1 MGIVSSK
8 DLVKASPFIQYFGGE
23 YFAKFLMHLLRFNE
37 LNTLYE
43 EIGNKS
49 GIEFIDALIDYLDIR
64 LEFNPQ
70 DLERI
75 PATGGFI
82 TVSNH
87 PFGGIDGI
95 LLIKLMSMAR
105 DDQKVLA
112 NFLLKKVKPIGEYF
126 FAVNPFENMPEA
138 GSSVS
143 GMKAAFDHINEG
155 GVLSIFPAGEVST
168 KYNSANFIADREWLY
183 PAIKFIRKADVP
195 VVPIFFHGTNS
206 RMFHWLG
213 RIHPTL
219 RTARLASELLNKKG
233 KTIKV
238 RIGNPIPVKEQ
249 HSFTDIHQYGRYL
262 RSKTYCLDTG
272 LEVKRFFN
280 YSLKRKTKPEE
291 IIAPASKEAILE
303 EVRNLHPD
311 FLLFDIKNYS
321 IYCAPSEVMPNILHE
336 IGRLREI
343 TFREVGEG
351 TNRATDLDE
360 FDLYYNQ
367 MFIWDRDEEK
377 IVGAYRIGK
386 GADIIRQFGVQGFY
400 TQSLFRMK
408 KGFKDTLNQSLELG
422 RSFIVKE
429 YQRKPLPLFLLWKGI
444 LYFLLRN
451 PEYRYLLGP
460 VSISNTYS
468 EKSKE
473 LIIRYIMAN
482 FYDYKSAKH
491 IRPRNRHKV
500 TTLDEN
506 LNVALENLTDDIR
519 SLDKFI
525 GDIDEYNKGLPV
537 LLKKYLGLNAKI
549 IGFNVDPKFNNCL
562 DGLIILDLFDVPQ
575 ETIVSLSKEAN
586 DMSILE
592 RFYSNTETDKAK
604 E

>member
-1 MGIVSSK
+1 
-8 DLVKASPFIQYFGGE
+8 
-23 YFAKFLMHLLRFNE
+23 
-37 LNTLYE
+37 
-43 EIGNKS
+43 
-49 GIEFIDALIDYLDIR
+49 
-64 LEFNPQ
+64 
-70 DLERI
+70 
-75 PATGGFI
+75 
-82 TVSNH
+82 
-87 PFGGIDGI
+87 
-95 LLIKLMSMAR
+95 
-105 DDQKVLA
+105 
-112 NFLLKKVKPIGEYF
+112 
-126 FAVNPFENMPEA
+126 
-138 GSSVS
+138 
-143 GMKAAFDHINEG
+143 
-155 GVLSIFPAGEVST
+155 
-168 KYNSANFIADREWLY
+168 
-183 PAIKFIRKADVP
+183 
-195 VVPIFFHGTNS
+195 
-206 RMFHWLG
+206 
-213 RIHPTL
+213 
-219 RTARLASELLNKKG
+219 
-233 KTIKV
+233 
-238 RIGNPIPVKEQ
+238 
-249 HSFTDIHQYGRYL
+249 
-262 RSKTYCLDTG
+262 
-272 LEVKRFFN
+272 
-280 YSLKRKTKPEE
+280 
-291 IIAPASKEAILE
+291 
-303 EVRNLHPD
+303 
-311 FLLFDIKNYS
+311 
-321 IYCAPSEVMPNILHE
+321 MPNILHE
-336 IGRLREI
+336 IGRLREL

-468 EKSKE
+468 DKSKE

-482 FYDYKSAKH
+482 FYDYQSAKH
-491 IRPRNRHKV
+491 IHPRNRHKV
-500 TTLDEN
+500 TTRDEN
-506 LNVALENLTDDIR
+506 LNTALENMTDDIR